1 MTQMT
6 QRMTRMNAKNDSDG
20 EIETTSKHDDKHE
33 HDEPHTLLSYCD

>member
-6 QRMTRMNAKNDSDG
+6 QRMTRVNAKNDG